1 MAAAG
6 DTMQKRRRTTTKTK
20 PSSAPKVRRRRKTF
34 MVPMAVTTKSTSLKI
49 EYIQNQVPFPEYEE
63 FVVIFNGSNETYDL
77 GGWKL
82 VYEDASTGT
91 ELHTHH
97 FYKLRGSFDPGERL
111 CVLSSEGKD
120 RFSAE
125 NSEDSFPGPHWD
137 LFTDH
142 PLHLMDF
149 PKVRVHLIDNS
160 NSILDT
166 MIVERLH
173 VDPSEQSTINVFIG
187 HGRDPQWRD
196 LKDHL
201 QDQHGILVTA
211 YEVGPRAGLSV
222 KEVLQKLLSESS
234 FAVLILTGEDIHA
247 DGEAH
252 ARENVVHELG
262 LFQGRFGFTRA
273 IALLEEGVKEFSN
286 IKGINQ
292 IRFTKGHI
300 RETFGD
306 ILATIKREFENF
318 E

>member
-1 MAAAG
+1 M
-6 DTMQKRRRTTTKTK
+6 
-20 PSSAPKVRRRRKTF
+20 
-34 MVPMAVTTKSTSLKI
+34 KSNRVKI
-49 EYIQNQVPFPEYEE
+49 EYIQNQVPFSESEE
-63 FVVIFNGSNETYDL
+63 FVVIFNGSNKTHDL
-77 GGWKL
+77 KGWKL
-82 VYEDASTGT
+82 VYEDAATGAV
-91 ELHTHH
+91 LHTHR
-97 FYKLRGSFDPGERL
+97 FNKLNGSFDPGERL
-111 CVLSSEGKD
+111 CVISSKGKD
-120 RFSAE
+120 GFSAE
-125 NSEDSFPGPHWD
+125 NTEDEFPGPHWD
-137 LFTDH
+137 LFTNH
-142 PLHLMDF
+142 PLHLMDL
-149 PKVRVHLIDNS
+149 PKVRIRLIDDS
-160 NSILDT
+160 DSILDT

-173 VDPSEQSTINVFIG
+173 VDPSEQSTISVFIG

-211 YEVGPRAGLSV
+211 YELGPRAGLSV
-222 KEVLQKLLSESS
+222 KEVLQKLLFESS

-247 DGEAH
+247 DGEVH

-273 IALLEEGVKEFSN
+273 VALLEKGVKEFSN

-318 E
+318 R